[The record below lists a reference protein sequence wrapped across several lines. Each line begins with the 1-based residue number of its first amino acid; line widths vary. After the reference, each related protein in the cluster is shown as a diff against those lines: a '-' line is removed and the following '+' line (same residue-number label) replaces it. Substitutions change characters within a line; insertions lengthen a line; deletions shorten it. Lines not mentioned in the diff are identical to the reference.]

1 LIQQQ
6 EQLFSEQNQKAWRA
20 KFKTFSLETW
30 KPAKALLKPPAL
42 ATNFSAADMRT
53 DWSTHWCPNGNPK
66 AAAEQWNKLAAEA
79 EYHCPQWQTEQKLPS
94 RKEFWMATLEAS
106 GSAGFDGWTATE
118 VLALQKHL
126 TPLADELYELWC
138 ATTEFCYNN
147 PEPCPELSALLW
159 SWKVVGIPKK
169 GPKRIQTH

>member
-1 LIQQQ
+1 
-6 EQLFSEQNQKAWRA
+6 
-20 KFKTFSLETW
+20 
-30 KPAKALLKPPAL
+30 
-42 ATNFSAADMRT
+42 
-53 DWSTHWCPNGNPK
+53 
-66 AAAEQWNKLAAEA
+66 
-79 EYHCPQWQTEQKLPS
+79 
-94 RKEFWMATLEAS
+94 MATLEAS

-138 ATTEFCYNN
+138 ATTEFCHNN

-169 GPKRIQTH
+169 VPSESRPISVASILVRVWHKALLKVLPPPPPTNGVGKLRLLSFMPLHPFLRLNQNTLLKQTCQKPLIICGLR